1 MGDCW
6 MITPFNTEA
15 FYLLYPQTF
24 KTVHDIAYD
33 VDGNEIEYDLDAVEA
48 KAVELQAQTQA
59 KQNESLNKLAALGLT
74 PEDLQRILG

>member
-1 MGDCW
+1 